1 MKIIRLKFS
10 PLPFLIMLTAV
21 FSMALPKIALAE
33 ELHSLDLTHHGVGY
47 AAIVIFCLAYI
58 FVMAEEVTHLRKSKP
73 VCLAAGTIWA
83 LVGTVY
89 ASHGMSE
96 VAEDAVRQ
104 GILEYAELFLFL
116 LVTMTVGKDS
126 PRFILLA
133 CVNIVVGANAGGALS
148 PFGDIT
154 TDGLATRHGLV
165 Q

>member
-21 FSMALPKIALAE
+21 FSMALPKMALAE
-33 ELHSLDLTHHGVGY
+33 ELLSLDLTHHGVGY

-58 FVMAEEVTHLRKSKP
+58 FVMAEEVAHLRKSKP
-73 VCLAAGTIWA
+73 VCLAAGIIWA

-116 LVTMTVGKDS
+116 LVAMTVGKDS

-133 CVNIVVGANAGGALS
+133 CVNIVVGANAGGAFS
-148 PFGDIT
+148 P
-154 TDGLATRHGLV
+154 LATSPH
-165 Q
+165 